1 MRHASLMR
9 RCLARPRLLLLTL
22 CAALSTIGM
31 GLSLANMWGGT
42 FLAQHWDTGPARMA
56 LILLPTEHPPPSA
69 ELLQHF
75 SEIPGA
81 SHVRSLSPVEVN
93 TLLTQ
98 WNAPWP
104 SPVPPIITLNY
115 TGTPSRLEQN
125 VKETLP
131 TATLIAPPQQR
142 SSIPSFT
149 AIIYPASLLSALIGT
164 LTSGAVLIAS
174 IVLSAQSARLTQNA
188 DLELLAQL
196 GCPLHRAYWTTTVR
210 FGMSCCIGSVLGL
223 LLLFP
228 MLYALI
234 ALLSPLM
241 HQAPPQVSLLFDV
254 SHPSW
259 LHFLY
264 LLPLF
269 YAVLG
274 WMVSEFF
281 YYTSLRAP
289 LP

>member
-22 CAALSTIGM
+22 CAALSTVGM
-31 GLSLANMWGGT
+31 GLSLASMWGGT

-56 LILLPTEHPPPSA
+56 LILLPTEHPPPST

-81 SHVRSLSPVEVN
+81 SHVRSLSPAEVN

-104 SPVPPIITLNY
+104 SPVPPIIALNY
-115 TGTPSRLEQN
+115 TGTPSRLEQS

-149 AIIYPASLLSALIGT
+149 TIIYPASLLSALIGT
-164 LTSGAVLIAS
+164 LTSGAVLIVS

-228 MLYALI
+228 MLYALMT
-234 ALLSPLM
+234 LLSPLI
-241 HQAPPQVSLLFDV
+241 HKAPPQVSLLFDV